1 MKELTQEFLDEVTAQ
16 VGQGLHCSQVVFAYG
31 AKKLG
36 FDEAAAKKISAAF
49 GGGMFD
55 GERCGSATGALMALG
70 LKYGHSGA
78 EDKANEAE
86 LTEKRLEFNKRFV
99 EKFGSLQCADILG
112 ANIGTPEGYKRVV
125 EEKLTRNCPALI
137 AYSCLL
143 LEDLL

>member
-1 MKELTQEFLDEVTAQ
+1 MKELTQEFIDEVTALT
-16 VGQGLHCSQVVFAYG
+16 GQGLHCSQIVFAYG

-36 FDEAAAKKISAAF
+36 FDETDAKKISAPF

-86 LTEKRLEFNKRFV
+86 LTAKRIEFNKRFV
-99 EKFGSLQCADILG
+99 EKYGSLQCADILG
-112 ANIGTPEGYKRVV
+112 ANIGTPEGMKKIVD
-125 EEKLTRNCPALI
+125 EKLTSGCPALI
-137 AYSCLL
+137 AYTCLL
-143 LEDLL
+143 LDDLL

>member
-16 VGQGLHCSQVVFAYG
+16 VSQGLHCSQVVFAYG

-36 FDEAAAKKISAAF
+36 FDETA
-49 GGGMFD
+49 
-55 GERCGSATGALMALG
+55 ALMALG

-78 EDKANEAE
+78 ADKANEAE

-112 ANIGTPEGYKRVV
+112 ANIGTPEGYKRVID
-125 EEKLTRNCPALI
+125 EKLTRNCPALI
-137 AYSCLL
+137 AYTCLL
-143 LEDLL
+143 LDDLL